1 MSRRIDEDG
10 HGRKER
16 EDEGLHEKLRSGLT
30 GGRIQLFT
38 DPRMIDF
45 DGSPVHCHWDH
56 LLPLTGLMTLAL
68 GILLA
73 GGIVVGIIAMTLFV
87 MVYLLGNRYY
97 VAWRLRTRTVEYLCC
112 DVAHV
117 QALWRLGGIAL
128 VVPGTGEA
136 PCVAPKGDWRKFI
149 RRHFGES
156 VQPPEPMVNAP
167 VPVVPP
173 IFVSEPEP
181 ETEIAPPP
189 PPIFTPEPEIEP
201 PPPPPPP
208 PVQPAPVI
216 EMAPPRTAPPRAAP
230 PMAVPPLTDVIE
242 PEVVVSPQPGDRW
255 DSILDE
261 EKLPRDEVLP

>member
-1 MSRRIDEDG
+1 MNRQNDG
-10 HGRKER
+10 DWHGRKGR
-16 EDEGLHEKLRSGLT
+16 EDDGLHEKLRGGLT
-30 GGRIQLFT
+30 AGRIQLYT

-68 GILLA
+68 VILLA

-97 VAWRLRTRTVEYLCC
+97 VAWRLRTRTVAYLCQ
-112 DVAHV
+112 DVAHL

-128 VVPGTGEA
+128 VVPGTGEP

-149 RRHFGES
+149 RRHFGEA
-156 VQPPEPMVNAP
+156 VPEPERMPFAP
-167 VPVVPP
+167 VPVSNPAPAPVPAAP
-173 IFVSEPEP
+173 I
-181 ETEIAPPP
+181 
-189 PPIFTPEPEIEP
+189 PEPEITP
-201 PPPPPPP
+201 PPPPPPPPVQPAPP

-216 EMAPPRTAPPRAAP
+216 EMAPPRAAP
-230 PMAVPPLTDVIE
+230 LPPPPLADAVE
-242 PEVVVSPQPGDRW
+242 PAEPAGYESPQPGARW

-261 EKLPRDEVLP
+261 EKPPRDEVVP

>member
-1 MSRRIDEDG
+1 MNRQSDG
-10 HGRKER
+10 DWSGRKGR
-16 EDEGLHEKLRSGLT
+16 EDDGLHEKLRGGLT
-30 GGRIQLFT
+30 SGRIQLYT

-68 GILLA
+68 VILLA

-87 MVYLLGNRYY
+87 TVYLLGNRYY
-97 VAWRLRTRTVEYLCC
+97 VAWRLRTRTVAYLCQ
-112 DVAHV
+112 DVAHL

-128 VVPGTGEA
+128 VVPGTGEP

-149 RRHFGES
+149 RRHFGEA
-156 VQPPEPMVNAP
+156 VPAPDRIPLVP
-167 VPVVPP
+167 VPVSAPVSAPP
-173 IFVSEPEP
+173 SPEP
-181 ETEIAPPP
+181 ETVAP
-189 PPIFTPEPEIEP
+189 P

-216 EMAPPRTAPPRAAP
+216 EMAPPRAAP
-230 PMAVPPLTDVIE
+230 PPPPADAIE
-242 PEVVVSPQPGDRW
+242 PTEPAGYETPQPGARW

-261 EKLPRDEVLP
+261 DKPPRDEVVP